1 MSNQVII
8 TAALT
13 GAGTPKELNP
23 NLPLTPVEI
32 AEDAYRCWQ
41 AGAAV
46 VHLHMRDDEG
56 RGTMD
61 KEKFAQAIRLIRAH
75 KDCDVV
81 INCTSG
87 GYITKIGENHSGLLP

>member
-13 GAGTPKELNP
+13 GAGTPKALNP
-23 NLPLTPVEI
+23 NLPLTPAEI

-46 VHLHMRDDEG
+46 VHLHMRDNEG
-56 RGTMD
+56 HGTMD
-61 KEKFAQAIRLIRAH
+61 KQKFAETIRLIRAH
-75 KDCDVV
+75 
-81 INCTSG
+81 
-87 GYITKIGENHSGLLP
+87 